1 MRPLTCLLALLVA
14 LALTSGPA
22 AAQPRDCGSLPTS
35 AQKSR
40 TCNPQQECVAQVE
53 SKLKGPALDA
63 ARKDCQRLPSS
74 GTCYGPETYNPQ
86 AECRERTTKK

>member
-1 MRPLTCLLALLVA
+1 MKSLALLLALLVA
-14 LALTSGPA
+14 LASAVLPA
-22 AAQPRDCGSLPTS
+22 AAQPKDCGTLPTS

-53 SKLKGPALDA
+53 HKLKGPALDA
-63 ARKDCQRLPSS
+63 ARKDCQRLPTG